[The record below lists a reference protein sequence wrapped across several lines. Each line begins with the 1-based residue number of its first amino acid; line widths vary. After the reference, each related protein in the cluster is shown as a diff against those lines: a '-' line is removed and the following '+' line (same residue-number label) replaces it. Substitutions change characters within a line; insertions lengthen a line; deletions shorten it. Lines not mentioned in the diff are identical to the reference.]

1 MVGTRGN
8 FSFRGAMYTLRFDI
22 MPFSDQKWLRLR
34 ANFIIKDFLLAE
46 TRDKW
51 VQTRNKYK
59 KIVGFID
66 TLSV

>member
-1 MVGTRGN
+1 MVIGRDRG
-8 FSFRGAMYTLRFDI
+8 YTLRFDI
-22 MPFSDQKWLRLR
+22 MPFLDQKWLRLG
-34 ANFIIKDFLLAE
+34 ANFFIKDFLLAE

-59 KIVGFID
+59 KIVGVID

>member
-22 MPFSDQKWLRLR
+22 MPFSDQKWLRLG
-34 ANFIIKDFLLAE
+34 ANFFIRVFLLAE

-51 VQTRNKYK
+51 AETRNKYK
-59 KIVGFID
+59 KIVSFIH
-66 TLSV
+66 TLLV